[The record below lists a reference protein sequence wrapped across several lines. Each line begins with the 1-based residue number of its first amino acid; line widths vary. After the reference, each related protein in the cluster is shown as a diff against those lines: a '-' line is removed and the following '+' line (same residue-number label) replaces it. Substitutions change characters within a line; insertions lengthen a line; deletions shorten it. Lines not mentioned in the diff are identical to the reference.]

1 MKYYKGHRKIGI
13 VILHYVALEMT
24 IMCIEQLIKTF
35 KNCAEIVIVDN
46 ASNNGSG
53 EILKEKYEEYD
64 YIHVI
69 LNTKNEGFSK
79 GNNIGYSYLKQ
90 NYDLD
95 YIIISNNDVLIKQE
109 NFVELLDAIFNKQY
123 FDVLGP
129 DIVNPITRVHQNP
142 SRLSGLNLEQI
153 RKCISM
159 YEFQDKH
166 FKKTYVKM
174 KMCDIRD
181 KLLMKKYDS
190 VGWQNSYENPVL
202 HGACFIFSKKYIEE
216 RERAFDPQ
224 TFLYVEEDILH
235 YVCKKNNY
243 KMLYSPELVV
253 EHLEDVSTNSI
264 FKNEYAKRKMKNHQ
278 MMISYKVLLDYIE
291 GC

>member
-1 MKYYKGHRKIGI
+1 MNYCKGHKKIGI

-24 IMCIEQLIKTF
+24 IECIEQLIKTF
-35 KNCAEIVIVDN
+35 KSNAEIVIVDN
-46 ASNNGSG
+46 ASFNGSG
-53 EILKEKYEEYD
+53 DTLKEKYERYD

-69 LNTKNEGFSK
+69 MNKKNEGFSK

-90 NYDLD
+90 NYDLE
-95 YIIISNNDVLIKQE
+95 YIIISNNDVLIKQK
-109 NFVELLDAIFNKQY
+109 NFVELLDSIYNKQY

-129 DIVNPITRVHQNP
+129 DIINPITGVHQNP
-142 SRLSGLNLEQI
+142 SRLAGLNIEQI
-153 RKCISM
+153 QKCVSM

-166 FKKTYVKM
+166 FKRTYIKM
-174 KMCDIRD
+174 KLCDIRD

-190 VGWQNSYENPVL
+190 AGWEKYCENPVL

-216 RERAFDPQ
+216 RELAFDPQ
-224 TFLYVEEDILH
+224 TFLYVEEDILY

-243 KMLYSPELVV
+243 KMLYSPELVI
-253 EHLEDVSTNSI
+253 EHLEDVSTNSVL
-264 FKNEYAKRKMKNHQ
+264 KNEYVKRKMKNHQ